1 MAARKLLGVKDN
13 LRVPKMRW
21 EPVLGGNYVVKM
33 EVLGRF
39 RGNSETCKEELAE
52 EDFPHGKAELCVDG
66 TKSSCSSE
74 FKAGAC
80 YRVCNGE
87 GCAEDFSVMVSAV
100 KQANGLM
107 VTQTGFPT
115 NDCKANEATQWQNLP
130 TASHHIPDVKFGQ
143 ELCVPSSDWV
153 DYSLA
158 PGGGFVKLKIRS
170 EMPLA
175 LILILGLSGFIIL
188 RELVGLCL
196 WRRRRNQARFRAQ
209 SAALNMKMKS
219 TSA

>member
-21 EPVLGGNYVVKM
+21 EPVLGGNYAVKM

-39 RGNSETCKEELAE
+39 KDKECKEALAE

-66 TKSSCSSE
+66 TKSSCASE

-87 GCAEDFSVMVSAV
+87 GCAEDVSVMVSAV
-100 KQANGLM
+100 KQADGLM
-107 VTQTGFPT
+107 LTQTGFPT
-115 NDCKANEATQWQNLP
+115 DDCKDSEAVQWQDLP
-130 TASHHIPDVKFGQ
+130 TASHHIPDAKFGQ
-143 ELCVPSSDWV
+143 ELCVPSSEMG

-158 PGGGFVKLKIRS
+158 PGGGFVKLKTRS